1 MNKINIFSL
10 GGLQTIVK
18 RCANANLSF
27 DDFFSTKTSE
37 VAHYELMYLRS
48 MQLKLLLGVLW
59 GIRQSCLF
67 SLPGWSWLKRLTIF
81 VTVVFGWINCFQYCS
96 KHVFKGP
103 WWTIYSWYY
112 VFVLSRIVLHFN
124 VSFANPLHFSFLFFW
139 FKTKMPLTVLNCH
152 TILHENV
159 YRLLC
164 KSMLPTMFIKLCVKL
179 KHIHLASYV
188 GVEKIAPKVNAALL
202 W

>member
-37 VAHYELMYLRS
+37 VAHYELIYLRS
-48 MQLKLLLGVLW
+48 MQLNLLWGVLW

-67 SLPGWSWLKRLTIF
+67 SLPGWSWLKRLAIF

-103 WWTIYSWYY
+103 WWTIYSWYC
-112 VFVLSRIVLHFN
+112 VFVSSCIVLHFN
-124 VSFANPLHFSFLFFW
+124 VSFANPLHFSSLVWCLRPKCPYQFLSAIQFLL
-139 FKTKMPLTVLNCH
+139 KMSVDCY
-152 TILHENV
+152 V
-159 YRLLC
+159 SQCFQLC
-164 KSMLPTMFIKLCVKL
+164 SSSCV
-179 KHIHLASYV
+179 
-188 GVEKIAPKVNAALL
+188 
-202 W
+202 